1 MFVDLGFGMWDSIWD
16 LPITAIHIS
25 HCQLYYKL

>member
-16 LPITAIHIS
+16 LPITAN
-25 HCQLYYKL
+25 